1 MAIKAQLPK
10 PQLPTSENSWVS
22 VAIAA
27 TVVTVVAGAGGMGI
41 GSTLVDQVHSKY
53 LEEQKANSGALIN
66 PEYTES
72 SQIVSLKPIVTNLL
86 SSSKNWIRIE
96 ASVVLMQRGIEE
108 QDHSLLVKQVE
119 QDLLLYAR
127 TLGPR
132 QLEGTRGLLRL
143 RDDLNERAKMRG
155 GKFVKE
161 LVLESVV
168 IQ

>member
-1 MAIKAQLPK
+1 MALQSR
-10 PQLPTSENSWVS
+10 QNVSENSWKGIIF
-22 VAIAA
+22 AGLI
-27 TVVTVVAGAGGMGI
+27 VTACAGVGGMAM
-41 GSTLVDQVHSKY
+41 GSALVDTVHSKY
-53 LEEQKANSGALIN
+53 LDDQKTTSGALIN
-66 PEYTES
+66 PEYTKGN
-72 SQIVSLKPIVTNLL
+72 QIVALKPIVTNLL
-86 SSSKNWIRIE
+86 SSSSNWIRIE
-96 ASVVLMQRGIEE
+96 ASVVLKKSDVEG
-108 QDHSLLVKQVE
+108 QDNSLLIKQVE

-155 GKFVKE
+155 GEILRE

>member
-1 MAIKAQLPK
+1 MALK
-10 PQLPTSENSWVS
+10 PQLLTSENSWPGIA
-22 VAIAA
+22 VAAVI
-27 TVVTVVAGAGGMGI
+27 VTAVAGASGMGI
-41 GSTLVDQVHSKY
+41 GSTLVEQVHSKY
-53 LEEQKANSGALIN
+53 LAEQKTTSGALIN
-66 PEYTES
+66 PEYTQN

-96 ASVVLMQRGIEE
+96 ASVVLMQNAIEE
-108 QDHSLLVKQVE
+108 QDQSLLVKQIE

>member
-1 MAIKAQLPK
+1 M
-10 PQLPTSENSWVS
+10 
-22 VAIAA
+22 
-27 TVVTVVAGAGGMGI
+27 
-41 GSTLVDQVHSKY
+41 
-53 LEEQKANSGALIN
+53 
-66 PEYTES
+66 
-72 SQIVSLKPIVTNLL
+72 
-86 SSSKNWIRIE
+86 
-96 ASVVLMQRGIEE
+96 
-108 QDHSLLVKQVE
+108 KQVE

>member
-1 MAIKAQLPK
+1 MDAETQQLD
-10 PQLPTSENSWVS
+10 EGNSWKGIAI
-22 VAIAA
+22 VALLVTAA
-27 TVVTVVAGAGGMGI
+27 AGAGGALL
-41 GSTLVDQVHSKY
+41 GSTLVEQVHSKY
-53 LEEQKANSGALIN
+53 LEDQKADSGALIN
-66 PEYTES
+66 PEYTQS
-72 SQIVSLKPIVTNLL
+72 SQIVALKPIVTNLL
-86 SSSKNWIRIE
+86 SSSENWIRIE
-96 ASVVLMQRGIEE
+96 ASVVLLQQGIEK
-108 QDHSLLVKQVE
+108 QDHSLVVKQVE

-155 GKFVKE
+155 GKLVKE

>member
-1 MAIKAQLPK
+1 MALK
-10 PQLPTSENSWVS
+10 PQLPSSDNAWAGIV
-22 VAIAA
+22 IAA
-27 TVVTVVAGAGGMGI
+27 AIVTTCAGLGGMAM
-41 GSTLVDQVHSKY
+41 GSALVDQVHSKY
-53 LEEQKANSGALIN
+53 LDEQKASSGALIN

-155 GKFVKE
+155 GNFVKE

>member
-1 MAIKAQLPK
+1 MALKPLLPK
-10 PQLPTSENSWVS
+10 PQLLTSESSWAGI
-22 VAIAA
+22 AIAA
-27 TVVTVVAGAGGMGI
+27 IIVTAVAGAGGMGI
-41 GSTLVDQVHSKY
+41 GSALVDQVHDKY

-66 PEYTES
+66 PEYTEN
-72 SQIVSLKPIVTNLL
+72 SQIVPLKPIVTNLL
-86 SSSKNWIRIE
+86 SSSENWIRIE
-96 ASVVLMQRGIEE
+96 ASIVLMQRGREGL
-108 QDHSLLVKQVE
+108 DHSLLVRQIG

>member
-1 MAIKAQLPK
+1 MALKSQLK
-10 PQLPTSENSWVS
+10 TSENSWS
-22 VAIAA
+22 GIILAGL
-27 TVVTVVAGAGGMGI
+27 VVTACAGAGGMAM
-41 GSTLVDQVHSKY
+41 GSALVDQIHSKY
-53 LEEQKANSGALIN
+53 LDEQKTTSGSLIN
-66 PEYTES
+66 PEYMVGN
-72 SQIVSLKPIVTNLL
+72 QIVALKPIVTNLL
-86 SSSKNWIRIE
+86 SSSNNWIRIE
-96 ASVVLMQRGIEE
+96 ASVVLKKSKIEG

-155 GKFVKE
+155 GEFLRE